1 MAESR
6 SVRAVLSAVD
16 KGFTST
22 IRSAQSAVQ
31 SLGERIKSG
40 FAFGVIT
47 RAGEKAFDA
56 LATGAR
62 DLIGELNSS
71 ANAWATFEGNLSMLG
86 KSADEIAAA
95 KKELQKFAQDTVYN
109 SSDMATTFSQLAAV
123 GVENTEKLV
132 KGFGGLAAA
141 AENPQQA
148 MKTLSTQA
156 TQMAAKPKVAWE
168 DFKLMLE
175 QSPAGIAAVARA
187 MGKTTAELVADVQDG
202 NVATKDFLA
211 TIAEVGTNEEFTKLA
226 TKAKT
231 MGQALDGA
239 KEMIAN
245 KLMPAFHVLS
255 EAGISAID
263 SIAAKLDGID
273 AQGLADK
280 LSGALD
286 KVLQYWRAL
295 RESFAGVGA
304 ALSGAFG
311 ALGRALLDV
320 AKSVTGVTSQAEALD
335 VFRSI
340 CEKVAGA
347 IKAVAGFV
355 QKNAKAIAQLAPA
368 ALGAVGAF
376 KAFGFLRTFN
386 PFARFE
392 ENADSALD
400 GVTKSAGKNKSIIA
414 NLLKSLGGALK
425 NIFSGLGTAAA
436 GLGKGLGDA
445 FTGLGKTLTGL
456 GKTLT
461 GLGKTLTGLGKGAST
476 AFQGLGK
483 ALKVA
488 KPANILALGVAIGV
502 VVSALALLASQGGG
516 VASIVKGIGDAI
528 GTVVAAV
535 ITALS
540 GALLTLAPVL
550 PVITKALA
558 ELSPLITALGA
569 AFATVAAA
577 IGEAVAVIAEGIT
590 PIVEIIAGAV
600 AEIGAILS
608 DMIVGVVQAIAPF
621 LPAITQMV
629 TQITSVIAN
638 AIVSIVQAIAPYFPE
653 IQKMVTAT
661 VQGIEAICGAFT
673 ALVQQIAP
681 IIESV
686 ANVIKALGDTI
697 ANIFQGI
704 GDLIAG
710 VGEAIGAVIEGIGSA
725 IADVI
730 DAISGGFE
738 KVLNGIA
745 SLIDSIGNAARNAG
759 EGFKSV
765 AEGIRII
772 SELSLWDVG
781 KALSTVATGMSQMAK
796 HGSGLTKAASGLQ
809 GIVEATQRVGAS
821 AGQMG
826 ALFDSACNQVTGA
839 ARKMKTAF
847 QNVADTA
854 TQAGKKAGSGFAQG
868 LQSGLN
874 SAPRAASAAIS
885 KTTAALRAGY
895 GNIYRAGAYIS
906 QGFAQGMLSQLA
918 AIQRAAAQ
926 MASAA
931 DAALRAKARI
941 ASPSKVAAQEGRYW
955 GEGLA
960 IGIASMEAKV
970 RKAAESLF
978 LIPNVNTPR
987 LAMAYSGEMSA
998 DYDYY
1003 QDSSYTI
1010 EVPVRVDGREVAKA
1024 TATYTQEEI
1033 ERQQAR
1039 DNRKRGNV

>member
-311 ALGRALLDV
+311 ALGGALLDV
-320 AKSVTGVTSQAEALD
+320 TKSITGITNQADALD
-335 VFRSI
+335 AFRAI

-445 FTGLGKTLTGL
+445 FTV
-456 GKTLT
+456 
-461 GLGKTLTGLGKGAST
+461 LGKTLTGLGKGAST

-826 ALFDSACNQVTGA
+826 AQFDSAGNQVTGA

-941 ASPSKVAAQEGRYW
+941 ASPSKVAAQGGRYW

-970 RKAAESLF
+970 RKAAESLWS
-978 LIPNVNTPR
+978 IPAVNTPR

-1003 QDSSYTI
+1003 QDSNYTI
-1010 EVPVRVDGREVAKA
+1010 EVPVRVDGREVARA

>member
-16 KGFTST
+16 RGFTST

-156 TQMAAKPKVAWE
+156 TQMAAKPTVAWE

-280 LSGALD
+280 LSGAID

-320 AKSVTGVTSQAEALD
+320 TKSITGITSQADALD
-335 VFRSI
+335 AFRAI

-368 ALGAVGAF
+368 VLGAVGAF
-376 KAFGFLRTFN
+376 KAFGFLRTFH
-386 PFARFE
+386 PFALFKA
-392 ENADSALD
+392 NADSALD
-400 GVTKSAGKNKSIIA
+400 GVTKSAGKNKSMIA
-414 NLLKSLGGALK
+414 SILTSLGGAVK
-425 NIFSGLGTAAA
+425 DIFSGLGTAAA
-436 GLGKGLGDA
+436 GLGKGLREA
-445 FTGLGKTLTGL
+445 FAGLGTA
-456 GKTLT
+456 
-461 GLGKTLTGLGKGAST
+461 LTGLGKGASA

-488 KPANILALGVAIGV
+488 KPKNILALGVAIGI

-516 VASIVKGIGDAI
+516 VASILRGIGDAI
-528 GTVVAAV
+528 GSVVTAV

-550 PVITKALA
+550 PVIAKALA

-577 IGEAVAVIAEGIT
+577 IGEAVAVIAEGIA

-600 AEIGAILS
+600 TEIGLILS
-608 DMIVGVVQAIAPF
+608 DMIVGIVQAIAPF

-730 DAISGGFE
+730 EAISGGFE

-745 SLIDSIGNAARNAG
+745 CLIDSIGNAARNAG

-826 ALFDSACNQVTGA
+826 AQFDSAGNQVTGA

-868 LQSGLN
+868 LQSGLS

>member
-132 KGFGGLAAA
+132 KGFAGLAAA

-295 RESFAGVGA
+295 RDSFSGVGA

-456 GKTLT
+456 GK
-461 GLGKTLTGLGKGAST
+461 GAST

-502 VVSALALLASQGGG
+502 VVSALTLLASQGGG

-686 ANVIKALGDTI
+686 ANVIRALGDTI

-854 TQAGKKAGSGFAQG
+854 TQAGKKAGSGFSQG

-874 SAPRAASAAIS
+874 NAPRAASAAIS

-970 RKAAESLF
+970 RKAAESLWS
-978 LIPNVNTPR
+978 IPAVNTPR
-987 LAMAYSGEMSA
+987 LAMAYGGEMSA

-1003 QDSSYTI
+1003 QDSNYTI

>member
-56 LATGAR
+56 LSTGAR

-86 KSADEIAAA
+86 KSAEEIASA

-175 QSPAGIAAVARA
+175 QSPAGIAAVARD

-376 KAFGFLRTFN
+376 KVFGFLRTFN
-386 PFARFE
+386 PFARFK

-400 GVTKSAGKNKSIIA
+400 GVTKSAGKNKSMIA
-414 NLLKSLGGALK
+414 SILKSLGGAVK
-425 NIFSGLGTAAA
+425 DIFSGLGTAAA

-445 FTGLGKTLTGL
+445 F
-456 GKTLT
+456 T

-600 AEIGAILS
+600 TEIGAILS

-638 AIVSIVQAIAPYFPE
+638 AIISIVQAIAPYFPE

-686 ANVIKALGDTI
+686 ANVIRALGDTI

-821 AGQMG
+821 AGRMG
-826 ALFDSACNQVTGA
+826 AQFDSACNQVTGA

-868 LQSGLN
+868 LQSGLS
-874 SAPRAASAAIS
+874 SAPRAASGAIS

-970 RKAAESLF
+970 RKAAESLWS
-978 LIPNVNTPR
+978 IPAVHTPR

>member
-156 TQMAAKPKVAWE
+156 TQMAAKPTVAWE

-187 MGKTTAELVADVQDG
+187 MGKTTAELVSDVQDG
-202 NVATKDFLA
+202 NIATKDFLA

-245 KLMPAFHVLS
+245 KLTPAFHVLS

-280 LSGALD
+280 LSGAID

-320 AKSVTGVTSQAEALD
+320 TKSITGITSQADALD
-335 VFRSI
+335 AFRAI

-368 ALGAVGAF
+368 VLGAVGAF
-376 KAFGFLRTFN
+376 KAFGFLRTFH
-386 PFARFE
+386 PFASFKA
-392 ENADSALD
+392 NADSALD
-400 GVTKSAGKNKSIIA
+400 GVTESAGKNKSIIA
-414 NLLKSLGGALK
+414 SILTSLGGAVK
-425 NIFSGLGTAAA
+425 DIFSGLGTAAA
-436 GLGKGLGDA
+436 GLGKGLRDA
-445 FTGLGKTLTGL
+445 FAGLGTA
-456 GKTLT
+456 
-461 GLGKTLTGLGKGAST
+461 LTGLGKGASA

-488 KPANILALGVAIGV
+488 KPKNILALGVAIGI

-516 VASIVKGIGDAI
+516 VASILRGIGDAI
-528 GTVVAAV
+528 GSVVTAV

-550 PVITKALA
+550 PVIAKALA

-577 IGEAVAVIAEGIT
+577 IGEAVAVIAEGIA

-600 AEIGAILS
+600 TEIGLILS
-608 DMIVGVVQAIAPF
+608 DMIVGIVQAIAPF

-730 DAISGGFE
+730 EAISGGFE

-826 ALFDSACNQVTGA
+826 AQFDSAGNQVTGA

-868 LQSGLN
+868 LQSGLS

-885 KTTAALRAGY
+885 KTTAAFRAGY
-895 GNIYRAGAYIS
+895 GNVYRAGAYIS

-960 IGIASMEAKV
+960 IGISSMEAKV

>member
-295 RESFAGVGA
+295 RDSFSGVGA

-311 ALGRALLDV
+311 ALGGALLDV
-320 AKSVTGVTSQAEALD
+320 TKSITGITNQADALD
-335 VFRSI
+335 AFRAI

-386 PFARFE
+386 PFALFKA
-392 ENADSALD
+392 NADSALD
-400 GVTKSAGKNKSIIA
+400 GVTTSAEENKSIIA

-456 GKTLT
+456 GK
-461 GLGKTLTGLGKGAST
+461 GAST

-488 KPANILALGVAIGV
+488 KPTNILALGVAIGI

-516 VASIVKGIGDAI
+516 VASILRGIGDAI
-528 GTVVAAV
+528 GSVVAAV

-550 PVITKALA
+550 PVIAKALA

-577 IGEAVAVIAEGIT
+577 IGEAVAVIAEGIA

-600 AEIGAILS
+600 TEIGAILS
-608 DMIVGVVQAIAPF
+608 DMIVGIVQAIAPF

-686 ANVIKALGDTI
+686 ANVIRALGDTI

-854 TQAGKKAGSGFAQG
+854 TQAGKKAGSGFVQG

>member
-295 RESFAGVGA
+295 RDSFSGVGA

-311 ALGRALLDV
+311 ALGGALLDV
-320 AKSVTGVTSQAEALD
+320 TKSITGITNQADALD
-335 VFRSI
+335 AFRAI

-386 PFARFE
+386 PFALFKA
-392 ENADSALD
+392 NADSALD
-400 GVTKSAGKNKSIIA
+400 GVTKSAGKNKSFIA
-414 NLLKSLGGALK
+414 NLLKSLGGAVK
-425 NIFSGLGTAAA
+425 DIFSGLGKA
-436 GLGKGLGDA
+436 
-445 FTGLGKTLTGL
+445 
-456 GKTLT
+456 
-461 GLGKTLTGLGKGAST
+461 LTGLGKGLRE

-488 KPANILALGVAIGV
+488 KPTNILALGVAIGI

-516 VASIVKGIGDAI
+516 VASILRGIGDAI
-528 GTVVAAV
+528 GSVVAAV

-550 PVITKALA
+550 PVIAKALA

-577 IGEAVAVIAEGIT
+577 IGEAVAVIAEGIA

-600 AEIGAILS
+600 TEIGAILS
-608 DMIVGVVQAIAPF
+608 DMIVGIVQAIAPF

-638 AIVSIVQAIAPYFPE
+638 AIVSVVQAMAPYFPE

-730 DAISGGFE
+730 EAISGGFE

-826 ALFDSACNQVTGA
+826 AQFDSAGNQVTGA

-854 TQAGKKAGSGFAQG
+854 TQAGKKAGSGFSQG

-874 SAPRAASAAIS
+874 NAPRAASAAIS

>member
-22 IRSAQSAVQ
+22 IRSAQIAVQ

-47 RAGEKAFDA
+47 RAGENAFDA

-295 RESFAGVGA
+295 RDSFSGVGA

-311 ALGRALLDV
+311 ALGGALLDV
-320 AKSVTGVTSQAEALD
+320 TKSITGITNQADALD
-335 VFRSI
+335 AFRAI

-355 QKNAKAIAQLAPA
+355 QKNAKAFAQLAPA

-376 KAFGFLRTFN
+376 KAFVFLRTFN
-386 PFARFE
+386 PFALFKA
-392 ENADSALD
+392 NADSALD

-445 FTGLGKTLTGL
+445 FTVLGKTLTR
-456 GKTLT
+456 
-461 GLGKTLTGLGKGAST
+461 LGKGAST

-488 KPANILALGVAIGV
+488 KPTNILALGVAIGI
-502 VVSALALLASQGGG
+502 VVSALALLASQGVG
-516 VASIVKGIGDAI
+516 VASILRGIGDAI
-528 GTVVAAV
+528 GSVVAAV

-550 PVITKALA
+550 PVIAKALA

-577 IGEAVAVIAEGIT
+577 IGEAVAVIAEGIA

-600 AEIGAILS
+600 TEIGAILS
-608 DMIVGVVQAIAPF
+608 DMIVGIVQAIAPF

-686 ANVIKALGDTI
+686 ANVIRALGDTI

-710 VGEAIGAVIEGIGSA
+710 VGESIGAVIEGIGSA

-765 AEGIRII
+765 AEGIRLI

-796 HGSGLTKAASGLQ
+796 HGSGLTNAASGLQ

-1003 QDSSYTI
+1003 NDSSYTI